1 MIYQPRIKRKNRF
14 LSLYDWIGTLAV
26 SIIAVSI
33 ILTFFFR
40 VVVVDGP
47 SMMDTLQDG
56 DVLIMS
62 QFNYKPKVGDI
73 VIISRNYEND
83 VLYQE
88 TSSKS
93 AIIKRIIA
101 VEGQTVDIDTNAGIV
116 YVDGEA
122 IDEPYIKDPTTVN
135 RGTEYPLYVDEG
147 KVFVMGDNRLVSLDS
162 RSSEVGLID
171 SKYILGKAMVR
182 LFPISEAGS
191 IY

>member
-1 MIYQPRIKRKNRF
+1 MLYQPKAKKKRRF
-14 LSLYDWIGTLAV
+14 SAVYDWLGTLIV
-26 SIIAVSI
+26 SIIAVII

-40 VVVVDGP
+40 IVVVDGS
-47 SMMDTLQDG
+47 SMMDTLQHR
-56 DVLIMS
+56 DVLVMR
-62 QFNYKPKVGDI
+62 QFNYKPEVGDI

-88 TSSKS
+88 TSAKS
-93 AIIKRIIA
+93 VIIKRIIA
-101 VEGQTVDIDTNAGIV
+101 VGGQTVDIDTEAGIV

-135 RGTEYPLYVDEG
+135 RGTEYPLYVEEG

-171 SKYILGKAMVR
+171 SKYILGKAIIR

>member
-1 MIYQPRIKRKNRF
+1 MIYQPRVKRKNR
-14 LSLYDWIGTLAV
+14 SATLYDWIGTLVV
-26 SIIAVSI
+26 SIIAVTI
-33 ILTFFFR
+33 ILTFFSR
-40 VVVVDGP
+40 IVVVDGP
-47 SMMDTLQDG
+47 SMMDTLQNR
-56 DVLIMS
+56 DVLVMS
-62 QFNYKPKVGDI
+62 QFNYTPKVGDI

-88 TSSKS
+88 SSSKS

-101 VEGQTVDIDTNAGIV
+101 VGGQTVDIDTDAGIV
-116 YVDGEA
+116 YVDGKA

-135 RGTEYPLYVDEG
+135 RGTEYPLYVEEG

-171 SKYILGKAMVR
+171 SKYILGKAVIR
-182 LFPISEAGS
+182 LFPINEAGS

>member
-1 MIYQPRIKRKNRF
+1 MIYQPRVKRKNR
-14 LSLYDWIGTLAV
+14 SATLYDWIGTLVV
-26 SIIAVSI
+26 SIIAVTI

-40 VVVVDGP
+40 IVVVDGP
-47 SMMDTLQDG
+47 SMMDTLQNR
-56 DVLIMS
+56 DVLVMS
-62 QFNYKPKVGDI
+62 QFNYTPKVGDI

-88 TSSKS
+88 SSSKS

-101 VEGQTVDIDTNAGIV
+101 VGGQTVDIDTDAGIV
-116 YVDGEA
+116 YVDGKA

-135 RGTEYPLYVDEG
+135 RGTEYPLYVEEG

-171 SKYILGKAMVR
+171 SKYILGKAVIR
-182 LFPISEAGS
+182 LFPINEAGS

>member
-1 MIYQPRIKRKNRF
+1 M
-14 LSLYDWIGTLAV
+14 
-26 SIIAVSI
+26 
-33 ILTFFFR
+33 R

-93 AIIKRIIA
+93 VIIKRIIA
-101 VEGQTVDIDTNAGIV
+101 VEGQTVDIDTEAGIV
-116 YVDGEA
+116 YVDGKA

-135 RGTEYPLYVDEG
+135 RGTEYPLYVG
-147 KVFVMGDNRLVSLDS
+147 KGEVFVMGDNRLVSLDS

-182 LFPISEAGS
+182 LFPISEAGT

>member
-14 LSLYDWIGTLAV
+14 LSLYDWIGTLVV